1 MERLTRTMIRY
12 RWAVVATWA
21 VVFLV
26 SGWTMSGLS
35 KLLTNRFSIPGSDT
49 ARAESVLQKDYGRR
63 SDGSFQIVVRARPGE
78 PASQIQPAVEAAAAR
93 AVKVVPTGKLVAVQ
107 RVSDTT
113 LQAVIASNLE
123 PADAKGYTK
132 NVREAVGAIP
142 GAETYV
148 TGAAAVTYDTDK
160 VFARDARVGE
170 LFTAIPLAFLILLFV
185 FGSLAVLLPL
195 IFAAAA
201 IPTTLAIIWI
211 FAHFMELSTY
221 LQNLVML
228 IGLGIAIDYSLF
240 IVYRYREER
249 RSGAEKED
257 AIVKT
262 MTTAG
267 RAVVFSGTAVAIG
280 LALMLAMPLPFMRG
294 FGVGGL
300 FIPLVSIVCA
310 LTLLPV
316 LLYFM
321 VDKLDSLR
329 LIPKRIAERRADE
342 EHNMWGRL
350 ARFIM
355 RRPVPVAV
363 ATTTV
368 LILLALPLLSL
379 QVGPGTNKGV
389 PQNLESVRGLNIL
402 SAEIGEGAIAPTD
415 VIIDT
420 HRPGGVRTPAVQEA
434 LQRLTSLV
442 QADPEAAG
450 VTGADSPAAAL
461 AANGRYL
468 HVQITGKHEYGSPQ
482 ELDFVK
488 RFRDTYVPEAKFP
501 SGVDVYAGGGPP
513 SSVDVIETAYGAFPW
528 LVLAVLVLTYF
539 LLLRAFRSLLLPLK
553 AIILNLLSIGAA
565 YGLLVM
571 VFKWGAGSALGLQSF
586 DQIEFWI
593 PIFLFAMLFGLSMD
607 YEVFLVS
614 RMREEWDGGRS
625 NEDAVAAGLA
635 KTGRLVT
642 AAGLIMFAAFMG
654 FVVGSILGLQQFG
667 FGLAAAILI
676 DVSIIRALL
685 VPSAMKLFGRWNWWL
700 PPNVARVFRVKP
712 SPLARK
718 TGAPAVSPAGR

>member
-1 MERLTRTMIRY
+1 LERWIRTMIRY
-12 RWAVVATWA
+12 RWVVVATWA
-21 VVFLV
+21 AVFLI

-49 ARAESVLQKDYGRR
+49 ARAEKVLQEEYGRR
-63 SDGSFQIVVRARPGE
+63 SDGSFQIVVRAKAGE
-78 PASQIQPAVEAAAAR
+78 TAASLLPSVKKAADRAAK
-93 AVKVVPTGKLVAVQ
+93 AVPTAKLVAVQ

-113 LQAVIASNLE
+113 VEATIASNLE
-123 PADAKGYTK
+123 PADAKSYTK
-132 NVREAVGAIP
+132 NVRQAVGTIQ
-142 GAETYV
+142 GSDTYV

-160 VFARDARVGE
+160 VFARDAKVGE

-195 IFAAAA
+195 MFAAAA

-228 IGLGIAIDYSLF
+228 IGLGIAVDYSLF

-249 RSGAEKED
+249 RGGAEKQA
-257 AIVKT
+257 AIVRT
-262 MTTAG
+262 MSTAG

-300 FIPLVSIVCA
+300 IIPLVSIVCA

-316 LLYFM
+316 LLYFL
-321 VDKLDSLR
+321 VDKLDSVR
-329 LIPKRIAERRADE
+329 LIPKGILERRADE

-355 RRPVPVAV
+355 RRPVPVAT
-363 ATTTV
+363 ATIAV
-368 LILLALPLLSL
+368 LIALAVPVFSL

-389 PQNLESVRGLNIL
+389 PQDLESVRGLNIL

-420 HRPGGVRTPAVQEA
+420 HRSGGVRTPAVQAA
-434 LQRLTSLV
+434 LQRLTALV
-442 QADPEAAG
+442 QADPEVAA
-450 VTGADSPAAAL
+450 VSGADSPASAL
-461 AANGRYL
+461 AANARYL

-482 ELDFVK
+482 ALDFVK
-488 RFRDTYVPEAKFP
+488 RFRDTIVPAARFP

-513 SSVDVIETAYGAFPW
+513 SSVDVIDTAYGAFPW

-565 YGLLVM
+565 YGLLVI
-571 VFKWGAGSALGLQSF
+571 VFKWGGGEVLGLQSF

-614 RMREEWDGGRS
+614 RMREEWDNGRP
-625 NEDAVAAGLA
+625 NEAAVAAGLA

-667 FGLAAAILI
+667 FGLAAAIII

-700 PPNVARVFRVKP
+700 PENVARVARVKP
-712 SPLARK
+712 SPLGRRE
-718 TGAPAVSPAGR
+718 GAPAMSPTGR